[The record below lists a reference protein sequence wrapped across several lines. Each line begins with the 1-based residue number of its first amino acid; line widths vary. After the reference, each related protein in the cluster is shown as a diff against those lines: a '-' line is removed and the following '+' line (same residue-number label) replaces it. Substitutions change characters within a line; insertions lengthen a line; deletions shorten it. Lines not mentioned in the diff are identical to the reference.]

1 VSELRVSFKGELVP
15 ASWKIERVPEK
26 VEWLVEHCWIEC
38 GWLHLQVRGEG
49 WVVNDLLEAE
59 ACVVGYVL
67 LHCGR
72 AVIVQ
77 YRVGWFV

>member
-1 VSELRVSFKGELVP
+1 
-15 ASWKIERVPEK
+15 
-26 VEWLVEHCWIEC
+26 
-38 GWLHLQVRGEG
+38 
-49 WVVNDLLEAE
+49 VNDLLEAE